1 MARAQPPRDR
11 SADDF
16 HQRVRHV
23 VGLLLAGGPIDV
35 RRVAGLVR
43 TSART
48 LQRRLHRIGLTYA
61 EVVAQARLETAR
73 KMLDDPGKK
82 IGDVA
87 RTLGYSDGA
96 HFTRAFQ
103 RWTGLTPTDFRRRAE
118 TGRATGAAPTR
129 RHARPGT

>member
-1 MARAQPPRDR
+1 MGRARPPRDG
-11 SADDF
+11 SDDF
-16 HQRVRHV
+16 DQRVRHV

-61 EVVAQARLETAR
+61 EVVAQTRLETAR

-87 RTLGYSDGA
+87 RTLGYSDAA

-118 TGRATGAAPTR
+118 TGGASGAAPTR
-129 RHARPGT
+129 RPARPGA